1 MVTKV
6 ELIYRAK
13 TKNMDN
19 SAVRYYMKLQ
29 SYLIYMQRHGKIKHT
44 HFDFED
50 YRVFEEKMKRA
61 IESCQSSTT
70 KKVLVSIL
78 NNNFTYIRDGAN
90 DIYKQLLE
98 CEDKELL
105 EAFKIESIMGPFLTS
120 SPTITED
127 CLSKLVI
134 KLHEG
139 RSNKKVIDLCSGKG
153 QFLSMVA
160 NSYRNSE
167 LFGVEIAMSN
177 VIESRMLLD
186 MMSAKFSILTEDLFS
201 IPCVPDYDLVFSDFP
216 WRMGTH
222 QDICED
228 KDGVFTFENIKKNTY
243 WSFAGKAINS
253 INENGRAYVLMPTGA
268 LNSTLDEKIRK
279 QVIDKGLLEMSI
291 SLPAGTRFFTNIDYS
306 LLVFSKGNE
315 NVKMVDATSF
325 CTKGSKKKLKVNDI
339 INAINNNSSEYVKI
353 IDNSTIIENSYK
365 LNSQPYFM
373 EKIIVPHAKQ
383 LRTVAR
389 TFRGIQYS
397 SKQYTDLGPGEGK
410 YSIVKISD
418 INDDFL
424 DCSGL
429 STVDMP
435 EDKVQKYLLKV
446 NDILIVSKG
455 YGLKLAY
462 VKDLCGKQVI
472 PTGNLNVIRVKNS
485 DVLPLYLYIFLM
497 SSKGKALLE
506 QNLAGAS
513 IKSLSKKALDEMDI
527 PAIDLDTQ
535 EVIENRYL
543 TLQEKIVKLKK
554 DLQDSEEKQS
564 NIFESEV
571 ES

>member
-1 MVTKV
+1 MSNKV
-6 ELIYRAK
+6 ENIFHANCGKNDIESVYRF
-13 TKNMDN
+13 
-19 SAVRYYMKLQ
+19 MKLQ
-29 SYLIYMQRHGKIKHT
+29 SYLIYIQRQRKIRDIQ
-44 HFDFED
+44 FDFED
-50 YRVFEEKMKRA
+50 YNVFRERIKEA

-70 KKVLVSIL
+70 KEVLESISM
-78 NNNFTYIRDGAN
+78 NIVDYIRDGAN
-90 DIYKQLLE
+90 NSYKQLLG
-98 CEDKELL
+98 CDDKELL
-105 EAFKIESIMGPFLTS
+105 EVFKLDSLMGPILS
-120 SPTITED
+120 SGNYITED
-127 CLSKLVI
+127 YLSELVI

-139 RSNKKVIDLCSGKG
+139 RSSKKIADLCSGKG
-153 QFLSMVA
+153 QFLAMAA

-167 LFGVEIAMSN
+167 LFGVEMMLPN

-186 MMSAKFSILTEDLFS
+186 MMSAKYSVLNEDLFS
-201 IPCVPDYDLVFSDFP
+201 ISCAPDYDLVFSDFP
-216 WRMGTH
+216 WRIVTH
-222 QDICED
+222 KDICED
-228 KDGVFTFENIKKNTY
+228 KANTFSFENIKKNAD
-243 WSFAGKAINS
+243 WAFAGKAINS

-279 QVIDKGLLEMSI
+279 QAIDKGLLEMSI

-315 NVKMVDATSF
+315 SVKMVNATGF
-325 CTKGSKKKLKVNDI
+325 HTKGKKKKLKVDDI
-339 INAINNNSSEYVKI
+339 IQAINNNSSEYVKI

-383 LRTVAR
+383 LQTVAE

-410 YSIVKISD
+410 YSVVKISD
-418 INDDFL
+418 IKDDFL

-455 YGLKLAY
+455 YVLKATY

-497 SSKGKALLE
+497 SSKGQALLE
-506 QNLAGAS
+506 QNLAGALL
-513 IKSLSKKALDEMDI
+513 KSLSKKALDEMDI

-543 TLQEKIVKLKK
+543 ILQDKIEKLKK
-554 DLQDSEEKQS
+554 DLKDLEEKQS

>member
-1 MVTKV
+1 MPNKV
-6 ELIYRAK
+6 RTFFYENSRNNDIRSVYRF
-13 TKNMDN
+13 
-19 SAVRYYMKLQ
+19 MKLQ
-29 SYLIYMQRHGKIKHT
+29 SYLIYIQRQGKIKNIQ
-44 HFDFED
+44 FDFED
-50 YRVFEEKMKRA
+50 YIAFTERIEEA
-61 IESCQSSTT
+61 IESCQSNTT
-70 KKVLVSIL
+70 KELLESISMI
-78 NNNFTYIRDGAN
+78 TVYCIRDGAN
-90 DIYKQLLE
+90 DSYKQLLK

-105 EAFKIESIMGPFLTS
+105 EVFKLDSLIGSNLSCSED
-120 SPTITED
+120 ITED
-127 CLSKLVI
+127 YLSELVM

-139 RSNKKVIDLCSGKG
+139 RSNKKIIDLCSGEG
-153 QFLSMVA
+153 RFLAMAA
-160 NSYRNSE
+160 NSYKNSE
-167 LFGVEIAMSN
+167 LFGVEISIPN
-177 VIESRMLLD
+177 VIESRMILD
-186 MMSAKFSILTEDLFS
+186 IMSVKYSILYDDLFS
-201 IPCVPDYDLVFSDFP
+201 ISCAPDYDLVFSDFP
-216 WRMGTH
+216 WRIGTH
-222 QDICED
+222 QDVCKD
-228 KDGVFTFENIKKNTY
+228 KDGVFTFEYIKKNPD
-243 WSFAGKAINS
+243 WAFAGKAINS

-353 IDNSTIIENSYK
+353 IDNSTIFENSYK

-373 EKIIVPHAKQ
+373 EKIVVPHAKQ
-383 LRTVAR
+383 LHTVAN

-397 SKQYTDLGPGEGK
+397 SKQYTDQGPGEGK
-410 YSIVKISD
+410 YSVVKISD

-435 EDKVQKYLLKV
+435 EDKVQKYLLKAD
-446 NDILIVSKG
+446 DILVISKG
-455 YGLKLAY
+455 YSLKLAY

-497 SSKGKALLE
+497 SSKGQALLE

-513 IKSLSKKALDEMDI
+513 IKSLSKKALEEMNI
-527 PAIDLDTQ
+527 PVIDLDTQ

-543 TLQEKIVKLKK
+543 VLQDKIEKLKK
-554 DLQDSEEKQS
+554 ELKDSEEKQS

-571 ES
+571 EF